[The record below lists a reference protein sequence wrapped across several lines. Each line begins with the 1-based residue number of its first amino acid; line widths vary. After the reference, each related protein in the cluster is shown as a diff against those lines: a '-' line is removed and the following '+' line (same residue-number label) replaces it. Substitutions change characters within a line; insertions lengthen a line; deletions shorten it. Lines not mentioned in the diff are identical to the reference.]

1 MATINKIDTVHSAD
15 TLQLPP
21 PADLFVKLVHD
32 TTLIYQSLPI
42 IEKPSTRSFLT
53 HHLLKPSSIGPHV
66 INRPQ
71 TDWILGTF
79 IVWIS
84 IIAWVRFFYGKRF
97 KLLLQ
102 APFSRRSQNQLLREG
117 DLFSERISV
126 GVGFIYFIGMSL
138 LIFQVYNHLFDNS
151 LPASFTGFTFY
162 LFILAILLAYWVVK
176 VIMMLFLGSVFR
188 TKPTTQEYLINIIV
202 INAVTGIVLLP
213 AMVLNIYLQSDK
225 VLFITLGII
234 GLFFLFRFIKGF
246 LTGLSLTKFSYIF
259 LFVYLCTL
267 EIVPLILVVKL
278 SIIYYI
284 SKVPFH

>member
-1 MATINKIDTVHSAD
+1 MDTISTFDTVQSAD
-15 TLQLPP
+15 TTHLPRH
-21 PADLFVKLVHD
+21 ADRFIQSAHD
-32 TTLIYQSLPI
+32 TTWVHQSLPFV
-42 IEKPSTRSFLT
+42 EKPSTPSFLK
-53 HHLLKPSSIGPHV
+53 HHLLKPASQGPRIIH
-66 INRPQ
+66 RQQ
-71 TDWILGTF
+71 TDWILGTL
-79 IVWIS
+79 IVWVCV
-84 IIAWVRFFYGKRF
+84 IAWVRFFYGKRF

-126 GVGFIYFIGMSL
+126 AVGFIYFIGMSL
-138 LIFQVYNHLFDNS
+138 LIFQVYNHLFDDS
-151 LPASFTGFTFY
+151 LPARFTGFTFY
-162 LFILAILLAYWVVK
+162 LFILAILLAYWFVK
-176 VIMMLFLGSVFR
+176 VIMMLLLSSVFR
-188 TKPTTQEYLINIIV
+188 TRPTTQEYLINIIV
-202 INAVTGIVLLP
+202 INAITGIVLLP
-213 AMVLNIYLQSDK
+213 AMVLNIYLQSDR

-234 GLFFLFRFIKGF
+234 GLLFLFRFIKGF